1 MLLPT
6 ADDDT
11 PSSRPASVKLRVSA
25 TCTNI
30 EIPLRLSIA
39 GSRDQLKTYVSDI
52 FGTLAHFS
60 FAGRSIHSPQGQNPL
75 LIELHQPL
83 NPEEIMSK
91 LHSSIKVG
99 PYEFAH
105 RVVLAPLT
113 RMRAEE
119 GAKPGPLMAEYYAQ
133 RASEG
138 GFLIGEATIAAPNGN
153 RYLGAPGLYDDS
165 QIAGWKQET
174 EAVHGKGGRIFLQ
187 LYHAGRQSNSQL
199 QPDGAQPVAPSAVPH
214 GGVAYTEAGWV
225 PNTPSRAL
233 TIPEIADLVES
244 FRTAAIR
251 GKQAGFDGVEL
262 HAANGYLFDQFL
274 QDGSNKRTDIY
285 GGSFENRARLLIEAT
300 QAVISVW
307 GSERVAVRLGP
318 SGTWGDMSDSNPEG
332 LFTYVAEELAKLNLA
347 YVHLIEP
354 RVLGN
359 VDDDS
364 KDQSPVAAQL
374 IRKHYKGIIIAAGG
388 FKGHSAEAILQAGDA
403 DLVAFGRDFIANPD
417 LPERLRRQ
425 QPLNSYDRPS
435 FFGGTDVGY
444 TDYPFYRK
452 DAVAA

>member
-1 MLLPT
+1 
-6 ADDDT
+6 
-11 PSSRPASVKLRVSA
+11 
-25 TCTNI
+25 
-30 EIPLRLSIA
+30 
-39 GSRDQLKTYVSDI
+39 
-52 FGTLAHFS
+52 
-60 FAGRSIHSPQGQNPL
+60 
-75 LIELHQPL
+75 
-83 NPEEIMSK
+83 MSK
-91 LHSSIKVG
+91 LHSPVKVG
-99 PYEFAH
+99 PYEFSH

-133 RASEG
+133 RTSEG
-138 GFLIGEATIAAPNGN
+138 GFLIGEATVAAPNGN
-153 RYLGAPGLYDDS
+153 GYLGAPGLYDDG
-165 QIAGWKQET
+165 QIAGWKLVT
-174 EAVHGKGGRIFLQ
+174 DAVHAKGGRIFLQ

-199 QPDGAQPVAPSAVPH
+199 QPGGAQPVAPSAVPH

-233 TIPEIADLVES
+233 TIPEIAELVES

-274 QDGSNKRTDIY
+274 QDGSNKRADIY
-285 GGSFENRARLLIEAT
+285 GGSFENRARFLIEAT
-300 QAVISVW
+300 KAVISVW
-307 GSERVAVRLGP
+307 GSEHVAVCLGP

-332 LFTYVAEELAKLNLA
+332 LFAYVAQELAKLNLA
-347 YVHLIEP
+347 YLHLIEP

-359 VDDDS
+359 VDDDC
-364 KDQSPVAAQL
+364 KDQNPVAAQL
-374 IRKHYKGIIIAAGG
+374 IRKHYKGTLIAAGG
-388 FKGHSAEAILQAGDA
+388 FKGHTAEAIVQAGDA

-425 QPLNSYDRPS
+425 LPLNPYDRPT

-452 DAVAA
+452 ESVAA

>member
-1 MLLPT
+1 
-6 ADDDT
+6 
-11 PSSRPASVKLRVSA
+11 
-25 TCTNI
+25 
-30 EIPLRLSIA
+30 
-39 GSRDQLKTYVSDI
+39 
-52 FGTLAHFS
+52 
-60 FAGRSIHSPQGQNPL
+60 
-75 LIELHQPL
+75 
-83 NPEEIMSK
+83 MSK
-91 LHSSIKVG
+91 LHSAVKVG

-113 RMRAEE
+113 RMRAEA
-119 GAKPGPLMAEYYAQ
+119 GARPGPLMAEYYAQ
-133 RASEG
+133 RTSEG
-138 GFLIGEATIAAPNGN
+138 GFLISEATIAAPNGN
-153 RYLGAPGLYDDS
+153 GYLGAPGLYDDS
-165 QIAGWKQET
+165 QIAGWKQVT
-174 EAVHGKGGRIFLQ
+174 DAVHAKGGRIFLQ

-199 QPDGAQPVAPSAVPH
+199 QPGGAEPVAPSAVPH
-214 GGVAYTEAGWV
+214 GGVAYTEAGWI

-251 GKQAGFDGVEL
+251 GKEAGFDGVEL

-285 GGSFENRARLLIEAT
+285 GGSFENRARFLIEAT

-318 SGTWGDMSDSNPEG
+318 SGTWGDMSDSNPEA
-332 LFTYVAEELAKLNLA
+332 LFAYVAEELAKLNLA
-347 YVHLIEP
+347 YLHLIEP

-359 VDDDS
+359 VDDES
-364 KDQSPVAAQL
+364 KDPNPVAAQL

-388 FKGHSAEAILQAGDA
+388 FKGHTAEAILQAGDA

-417 LPERLRRQ
+417 LPERLRLQ
-425 QPLNSYDRPS
+425 LPLNPYDRPT

-444 TDYPFYRK
+444 TDYPFYSTETT